1 MNHYSKIVKFPN
13 GYGASIVCHAGS
25 YGGKDGLF
33 EVAVLDENDDIV
45 YDTPITCDVLG
56 HLDFHEVDSVL
67 FDIRNLPRKPRN
79 VTIEVT
85 EELLGTLEN
94 ALEILQAKKYEH
106 TASVLEK
113 LYSQLKGK

>member
-1 MNHYSKIVKFPN
+1 MNHYSKIVKFEN

-56 HLDFHEVDSVL
+56 HLEFQDVANVL
-67 FDIRNLPRKPRN
+67 DDIRGLPRKPKN
-79 VTIEVT
+79 VTERVN
-85 EELLGTLEN
+85 N
-94 ALEILQAKKYEH
+94 A
-106 TASVLEK
+106 
-113 LYSQLKGK
+113 

>member
-33 EVAVLDENDDIV
+33 EVAVLDENDDIT

-67 FDIRNLPRKPRN
+67 FDIRNLPRKPKN

-85 EELLGTLEN
+85 EQLLDTLKK
-94 ALEILQAKKYEH
+94 ALEILQAKKYEY
-106 TASVLEK
+106 TACMLEK
-113 LYSQLKGK
+113 FINQMKG